1 MAGIGG
7 ASFLATAAG
16 CAIYDDMNK
25 RNIMEMTSKV
35 AMMQSSPAAGDAKAD
50 NKKVALS
57 SGEFRSFPLIS
68 KQVIS
73 HNTAVCSCF
82 SFSFSS
88 LSIYLALMLSKSF
101 IINIII
107 IIIIIR
113 YIALLYHLQNM
124 KLD

>member
-7 ASFLATAAG
+7 VSFLATAAG
-16 CAIYDDMNK
+16 CGIYDDMNK

-35 AMMQSSPAAGDAKAD
+35 AMMQNSPATNDGKAD

-73 HNTAVCSCF
+73 HNTAVCLYF
-82 SFSFSS
+82 HS
-88 LSIYLALMLSKSF
+88 LSYCFYFIYLMLLSEYSPS
-101 IINIII
+101 IIT
-107 IIIIIR
+107 IIIIR
-113 YIALLYHLQNM
+113 YTALLYHLQNM